1 MNVQKLYRR
10 RLIPDEC
17 ILLKDDIIVKA
28 NDEVIVTSWKT
39 LNPKTTFQSGTSCF
53 FLKEGIKVS
62 KFYRADGSLYHWYCD
77 IVDYAYDEK
86 DNALTVIDLLADVI
100 IQPDGFVKVV
110 DLDELVEALDKNLI
124 TPETLK
130 SVLLRVNKLLNTIY
144 EGRFSELT
152 AEMDSLN
159 L

>member
-17 ILLKDDIIVKA
+17 ILLKDDIIIKA

-39 LNPKTTFQSGTSCF
+39 LNPKTAFQSGSSCF

-77 IVDYAYDEK
+77 IVDYVYDGSEA
-86 DNALTVIDLLADVI
+86 ALTAIDLLADVI
-100 IQPDGFVKVV
+100 IRPDGFVKVV

-124 TPETLK
+124 SADTMK
-130 SVLLRVNKLLNTIY
+130 SVLLRVNKLLTTIY
-144 EGRFSELT
+144 EGRFPELT
-152 AEMDSLN
+152 AEMDNPSL
-159 L
+159 